1 MIGAL
6 VDGRYKILAAM
17 ASGSMGAVYKAE
29 RVPIGKLV
37 AVKFLHASFAN
48 DAEFLARFERET
60 RVMSKLAHPN
70 CVSVVDFGVF
80 EQAPYIVMDFVDGV
94 TLRAI
99 LDDEIPAV
107 PRALSIARQIA
118 AGLAHAHAQGIIH
131 RDVKP
136 ANIMISEAIGA
147 GEVVRILD
155 FGLAR
160 LRGPGGGRDPTQA
173 NTVVGTPNYMAPEQ
187 TIAGG
192 TLDARTDIYAVGV
205 VLFEML
211 TGERPFTADD
221 TPSILQMHRSEAIP
235 RLADRAPE
243 RGSPAGV
250 AGRGAQPGDVV
261 KFPKGLQALID
272 TAMAKDPDDRYQSA
286 IELATALESLSVEIT
301 TGTVRALPPR
311 DDSES
316 DTAVAPTML
325 DIGTAPIRKK
335 GGPRASSRLGIALLG
350 VLVLGGGAAVYLARS
365 GASGGDPER
374 VAVVADA
381 PRAVPVSVDAAVVPI
396 DAVEAMIQLVDAPE
410 LGDGGV
416 DAGSDGG
423 SAGGTEPIE
432 IEMEPDPLTAED
444 LAPVDPTAVAATD
457 EAEDAPTEAPVDE
470 PAAAP
475 VLATSVHDAVVLIKK
490 GEKDLALQSLRA
502 LWKKQPNSGYIPFLL
517 GNLYFDK
524 RWWSVSMDHY
534 RTAIAKNA
542 GYKKN
547 QVLQRNIIRML
558 GSSKTMTRA
567 EVFLRRTVGKAALPA
582 LQRAAKSDAN
592 ATVKKRAAAVA
603 KQLR

>member
-99 LDDEIPAV
+99 LDDEIPAA
-107 PRALSIARQIA
+107 PRALTIARQIA

-221 TPSILQMHRSEAIP
+221 TPSILQMHRSETIP
-235 RLADRAPE
+235 RLADRAPH
-243 RGSPAGV
+243 A
-250 AGRGAQPGDVV
+250 

-272 TAMAKDPDDRYQSA
+272 RAMAKDPDDRYQSA

-335 GGPRASSRLGIALLG
+335 GEPATSRRLGVALLG
-350 VLVLGGGAAVYLARS
+350 ALVVGGAAAAYVAMTR
-365 GASGGDPER
+365 GAGGDPAR
-374 VAVVADA
+374 IVADA
-381 PRAVPVSVDAAVVPI
+381 PRAVDGRLTDAPIAVPVDAAVVPV
-396 DAVEAMIQLVDAPE
+396 DAIEAIIQLVDAAE
-410 LGDGGV
+410 LGAFAPDGGI
-416 DAGSDGG
+416 DGAG
-423 SAGGTEPIE
+423 EPIE

-444 LAPVDPTAVAATD
+444 LAPVDPTAAAATD

-470 PAAAP
+470 PIAAP
-475 VLATSVHDAVVLIKK
+475 VLAKSVHDAVVLIQK
-490 GEKDLALQSLRA
+490 GDKDLALQSLRA
-502 LWKKQPNSGYIPFLL
+502 LWKKQPHSGYIPFLL

-534 RTAIAKNA
+534 RTAIAKNP

-558 GSSKTMTRA
+558 GSTKTMSRA

>member
-99 LDDEIPAV
+99 LDDEIPAA
-107 PRALSIARQIA
+107 PRALTIARQIA

-235 RLADRAPE
+235 RLADRAPT
-243 RGSPAGV
+243 A
-250 AGRGAQPGDVV
+250 

-272 TAMAKDPDDRYQSA
+272 TAMAKDPDARYQSA
-286 IELATALESLSVEIT
+286 IELATALEALSVEIT

-325 DIGTAPIRKK
+325 DIGTAPIRRKTPP
-335 GGPRASSRLGIALLG
+335 GSTPPGRRFIALLAIM
-350 VLVLGGGAAVYLARS
+350 VLGGAAAYIARS
-365 GASGGDPER
+365 RTSGGEPER
-374 VAVVADA
+374 VAVVVDA
-381 PRAVPVSVDAAVVPI
+381 PRPIDAAPVDAAEPPV
-396 DAVEAMIQLVDAPE
+396 DAVEAFIQLVDASE
-410 LGDGGV
+410 LGAFTLDGGI
-416 DAGSDGG
+416 DGG
-423 SAGGTEPIE
+423 SEPVE

-444 LAPVDPTAVAATD
+444 LAPVDPTAAAATD
-457 EAEDAPTEAPVDE
+457 EAEDAPTEAPIDE
-470 PAAAP
+470 PVAAP
-475 VLATSVHDAVVLIKK
+475 VLATSVHDAVVLIQK
-490 GEKDLALQSLRA
+490 GDKDLALQSLRV
-502 LWKKQPNSGYIPFLL
+502 LWKKQPHSGYIPFLL

-534 RTAIAKNA
+534 RTAIAKNP

-558 GSSKTMTRA
+558 GSTKTMSRA
-567 EVFLRRTVGKAALPA
+567 EVFLRKTVGKAALPA